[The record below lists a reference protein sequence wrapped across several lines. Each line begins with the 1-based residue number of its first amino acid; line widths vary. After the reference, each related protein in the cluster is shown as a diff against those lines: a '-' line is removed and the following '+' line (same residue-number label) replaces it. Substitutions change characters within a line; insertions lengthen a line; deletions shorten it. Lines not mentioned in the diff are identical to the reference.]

1 MIPKSGNKNVDTAL
15 TIAIIIAIIYAL
27 NLLLK
32 VFKGVGDVVQDPVG
46 TVLGHTDTPLP
57 NVENLPINTN
67 GLTHPESQFDI
78 WANQLYDAIWGF
90 FADKQAVRD
99 IMYQINSD
107 DDLKM
112 IIKKYGTHD
121 SWINTGGGTL
131 PEHLR
136 EIMPIE
142 DINGFNYHFAGW
154 GMKLRI

>member
-1 MIPKSGNKNVDTAL
+1 MIPQSGNKKVDQA
-15 TIAIIIAIIYAL
+15 IAIGLIILIAYL
-27 NLLLK
+27 
-32 VFKGVGDVVQDPVG
+32 VFKLIKIFQNPAEEVF
-46 TVLGHTDTPLP
+46 GHTDTDLP
-57 NVENLPINTN
+57 SPEDLPVNKDN
-67 GLTHPESQFDI
+67 LTHPESQFDI

-90 FADKQAVRD
+90 IADKQAVRD

-112 IIKKYGTHD
+112 IIKKYGVHD

-136 EIMPIE
+136 EVMDEE
-142 DINGFNYHFAGW
+142 DIRGFNYHFAGW

>member
-1 MIPKSGNKNVDTAL
+1 MIPKSGNKNIDQA
-15 TIAIIIAIIYAL
+15 IAIGVIILIAYI
-27 NLLLK
+27 
-32 VFKGVGDVVQDPVG
+32 VFKLVKILQNPAEEI
-46 TVLGHTDTPLP
+46 LGHSDTDLP
-57 NVENLPINTN
+57 SPEDLPVNTSN
-67 GLTHPESQFDI
+67 LTHPESQFDI

-90 FADKQAVRD
+90 IADKQTVRD

-112 IIKKYGTHD
+112 IIKKYGVHD

-142 DINGFNYHFAGW
+142 DINGFNYHFQGW